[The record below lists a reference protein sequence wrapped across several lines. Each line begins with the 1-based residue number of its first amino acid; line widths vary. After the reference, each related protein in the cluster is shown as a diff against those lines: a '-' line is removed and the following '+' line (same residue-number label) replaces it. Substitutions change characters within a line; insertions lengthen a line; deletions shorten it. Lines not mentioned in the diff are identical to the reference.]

1 MSTTE
6 ELLASLN
13 TYDEKVLVI
22 DNDLRTINIPSSIT
36 SLGVESDE
44 DVLRLH
50 FRMPKKYC
58 DVDLSNFSVR
68 INYMNANNQGDIY
81 IVQDKSFDDE
91 SITFSWLVGRNA
103 VVYKGIVKFI
113 VCLKHFNEYDEL
125 DKEYNTQV
133 ATLPVLE
140 GLETEK
146 TIEEQNSSI
155 IETVLLQLTNIKT
168 DLSNYQRKPKLKTIE
183 LLVDSWSLVEGL
195 VYAQSVSVFG
205 ISKFSQVEL
214 RPSPSQLQDLLTSEI
229 SLTAA
234 NDGGLITVFA
244 IGGIPS
250 SDYYMQIIIS
260 EVDIS

>member
-1 MSTTE
+1 MATTE
-6 ELLASLN
+6 ELLASIDAD
-13 TYDEKVLVI
+13 DEKVLVI
-22 DNDLRTINIPSSIT
+22 DNDLRTITIPSSIK

-50 FRMPKKYC
+50 FRMPKTYG

-68 INYMNANNQGDIY
+68 INYMNANSQGDIY
-81 IVQDKSFDDE
+81 FVKDASFDDS
-91 SITFSWLVGRNA
+91 SITFSWLIGRTTVA
-103 VVYKGIVKFI
+103 YKGKVRFI

-125 DKEYNTQV
+125 DKEFNTQV

-146 TIEEQNSSI
+146 IIVEQNPSA
-155 IETVLLQLTNIKT
+155 IEDILLKLSEIKEE
-168 DLSNYQRKPKLKTIE
+168 LSNHQKKPKLKTVE
-183 LLVDSWSLVEGL
+183 LLGDSWSLVEGDIYSQK
-195 VYAQSVSVFG
+195 VTISGVSEFG
-205 ISKFSQVEL
+205 QVEL

-234 NDGGLITVFA
+234 NDGGSITVFA
-244 IGGIPS
+244 IGGMPS
-250 SDYYMQIIIS
+250 SDCYMQITVS